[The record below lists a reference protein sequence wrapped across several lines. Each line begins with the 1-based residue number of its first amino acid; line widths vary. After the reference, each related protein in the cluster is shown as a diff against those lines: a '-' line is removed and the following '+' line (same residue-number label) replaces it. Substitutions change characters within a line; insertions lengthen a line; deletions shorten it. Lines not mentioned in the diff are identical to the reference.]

1 MLCCLLSLIK
11 MFLHFSEQ
19 LIGVEGFCEVAVA
32 SRLVSMLPANIV
44 SKQRGQD
51 GEDDYGNVPRLL
63 LRL

>member
-11 MFLHFSEQ
+11 VFLHFSEQ

-32 SRLVSMLPANIV
+32 SILLSTLPANV
-44 SKQRGQD
+44 VTKDRGQD
-51 GEDDYGNVPRLL
+51 GEDDYWNMLRLL